1 MEKVQQENSII
12 VKSRLDT
19 ESARVL
25 FPSSKRGI
33 YFNHAAVS
41 PLSTRV
47 VSAIQSFL
55 KERSEHD
62 VENYFTT
69 LMPTLAALRA
79 RLSRMLKAGERN
91 LAFVPNTSYGLNL
104 LAQGI
109 AWKSGERILLYE
121 REFPSNIQPF
131 LALRKQGVKIDF
143 LKDHDGEIQ
152 IDEIEKAITPD
163 TRLVSLSYVQFLSGF
178 RFNLDELSE
187 VCWRNACLLS
197 IDAIQGLGAMPI
209 DCTKVDFMAAGAHKW
224 GMSPMGTGVAYFSDE
239 LLMRLNPVFVGWLS
253 VEEAWDFS
261 HHDKPLKSDASRYEL
276 GTYNWMGLVG
286 MNAAFELFEE
296 IGFDAVSEKIL
307 SLSEYFSNSLAHSG
321 FELLCSPSRP
331 NRSGIVSIKTL
342 KNAESIFKQL
352 AARQI
357 EISLREN
364 YLRFSPHF
372 YNTQSECDE
381 VISQLKQLSNQ

>member
-1 MEKVQQENSII
+1 MEKE
-12 VKSRLDT
+12 KLDT
-19 ESARVL
+19 ESARRL
-25 FPSSKRGI
+25 FASAEKGI

-41 PLSTRV
+41 PLSRRV
-47 VSAIQSFL
+47 VCAIEAFL
-55 KERSEHD
+55 KERSETD

-69 LMPTLAALRA
+69 LMPTLNALRA
-79 RLSRMLKAGERN
+79 RLARVLNAGERN

-104 LAQGI
+104 LAQGLC
-109 AWKSGERILLYE
+109 WKHGERILLYE

-131 LALRKQGVKIDF
+131 LALRKWGVEIDF
-143 LKDHDGEIQ
+143 LKDHNGEIR
-152 IDEIEKAITPD
+152 IDEVEKAITPH

-187 VCWRNACLLS
+187 VCRRNACLLS
-197 IDAIQGLGAMPI
+197 IDAIQALGAMPI

-296 IGFDAVSEKIL
+296 IGFEAVTEKIL

-331 NRSGIVSIKTL
+331 NRSGIVSIKNL

-352 AARQI
+352 AARRI